1 MPLGFARS
9 VLAGGA
15 AEPVYT
21 LSASPTSA
29 NEGQSTIVTLTTENV
44 DVGTNVPYS
53 ITGIN
58 SSDLSTGSIS
68 GNFVI
73 EAGGADS
80 LTFTFRE
87 DAANEG
93 TETMVL
99 AAGGQT
105 VSVSVADT
113 SRAVSYTWHTTP
125 SATPDE
131 GDVLNF
137 VARVYNSSETMW
149 WHQNLPLT
157 DVNPYQGQLT
167 KAGPFTS
174 GSDFY
179 YTHTGSTTIQED
191 VTTEGPETMLLYLR
205 SGSQYGTTRDTYVM
219 TIQDTSVPLTSDRI
233 GSGVGNAASSTNV
246 VGASL
251 TMGAFTELNNATFP
265 SGYDWGDTIIPDIS
279 YNGMWALVIG
289 QRLGS
294 GGNGGVAV
302 FKRDPAGA
310 GASMSWDFVEI
321 IQNATQST
329 VFDASISDDGKW
341 VFMTRSDTTDVVA
354 VYYSS
359 SPGST
364 SYSLSTTLSG
374 LSQGGGNASYCR
386 WVDIDKDANRM
397 FMGLEFKYRSGT
409 TNGYGGVLCWR
420 RSGSSWSVEK
430 FFQHSAAQSVNY
442 QWGAHFQPPS
452 IAKKDG
458 DVIIFMDRN
467 ANNYSTTGFGW
478 ATDAPHDAS
487 GNHYIHVY
495 RRSGN
500 SWYESTY
507 NMGNGVHTDNHVTVS
522 GNGENFITYNP
533 KGSNPALYT
542 FNKSNGA
549 ITLTNSNLPV
559 GTSSTSRDSIVLNED
574 ASVALVH
581 YVQGTYQYRS
591 NFYDRSGSTFVTRT
605 GWTHA
610 IEPNYGWT
618 QVISNSSYIMN
629 PSVKMTG
636 SGNTVIIL
644 SDFSTGNAKG
654 AKILNVY

>member
-1 MPLGFARS
+1 MPFAFARS
-9 VLAGGA
+9 VLAGGTP
-15 AEPVYT
+15 EPVYT

-29 NEGQSTIVTLTTENV
+29 NEGQSVTITLTTENV
-44 DVGTNVPYS
+44 DVGTSIPYS

-58 SSDLSTGSIS
+58 SADLSSGSIN
-68 GNFVI
+68 GNFII

-80 LTFTFRE
+80 LNFTFAN
-87 DAANEG
+87 DAASEG

-99 AAGGQT
+99 TAAEQT
-105 VSVSVADT
+105 VSVNVADT
-113 SRAVSYTWHTTP
+113 SRAITYEWYTTP

-157 DVNPYQGQLT
+157 DVNPSQGQLT

-191 VTTEGPETMLLYLR
+191 VTTEGNETMYLYLR
-205 SGSQYGTTRDTYVM
+205 SGSQYGTIRDTFTMV
-219 TIQDTSVPLTSDRI
+219 IQDTSVPLTSDRI
-233 GSGVGNAASSTNV
+233 GSGVGNAAGSTDI
-246 VGASL
+246 VGVSL
-251 TMGAFTELNNATFP
+251 TAGAYTELANATHQ
-265 SGYDWGDTIIPDIS
+265 SGYDWGDSIIPDIS

-289 QRLGS
+289 QRLGN
-294 GGNGGVAV
+294 GNGGVAV

-329 VFDASISDDGKW
+329 VYDASISDDGKW
-341 VFMTRSDTTDVVA
+341 VFMTRSDATDVVA

-442 QWGAHFQPPS
+442 QWGHHVQPPS

-458 DVIIFMDRN
+458 DVIIFMDKN
-467 ANNYSTTGFGW
+467 ANNYSTTGFGSGY
-478 ATDAPHDAS
+478 DAPHDAS

-507 NMGNGVHTDNHVTVS
+507 NMGNGNNTDNHVTVS
-522 GNGENFITYNP
+522 GDGGNFITFNP
-533 KGSNPALYT
+533 KGSNPHLFT
-542 FNKSNGA
+542 FNKSNGT
-549 ITLTNSNLPV
+549 ITSTNSSLPV
-559 GTSSTSRDSIVLNED
+559 GTSGGNRDSIVLNED

-581 YVQGTYQYRS
+581 YVSGTYQYRS

-618 QVISNSSYIMN
+618 QVISNSSYASH

-636 SGNTVIIL
+636 SGNTVIIQ
-644 SDFSTGNAKG
+644 SDFPTGNEKG

>member
-1 MPLGFARS
+1 MPFAFARS
-9 VLAGGA
+9 VLAGGTP
-15 AEPVYT
+15 EPVYT

-29 NEGQSTIVTLTTENV
+29 NEGQSVTITLTTENV
-44 DVGTNVPYS
+44 DVGTSVPYS

-58 SSDLSTGSIS
+58 SADLSSGSIS

-80 LTFTFRE
+80 LNFTFAN
-87 DAANEG
+87 DAASEG

-99 AAGGQT
+99 TAAEQS

-113 SRAVSYTWHTTP
+113 SRAITYDWYTTP

-149 WHQNLPLT
+149 WHQNLSLT
-157 DVNPYQGQLT
+157 DVNPIQGQLT

-191 VTTEGPETMLLYLR
+191 VTTEGNETMYLYLR
-205 SGSQYGTTRDTYVM
+205 SGSQSGTTRDTFTMV
-219 TIQDTSVPLTSDRI
+219 IQDTSVPLTSDRI
-233 GSGVGNAASSTNV
+233 GSGVGNAATTNIIS
-246 VGASL
+246 ADL
-251 TMGAFTELNNATFP
+251 TMGARAELSSATFP
-265 SGYDWGDTIIPDIS
+265 SGYDWGDDVTTADIS

-289 QRLGS
+289 SRLSS

-302 FKRDPAGA
+302 YKRNPTGS

-321 IQNATQST
+321 IVNATNST
-329 VFDASISDDGKW
+329 VRDASISDDGKW
-341 VFMTRSDTTDVVA
+341 VFMTRSDLTDVVA
-354 VYYSS
+354 VHYSS

-374 LSQGGGNASYCR
+374 LSQGGGNAAYCR
-386 WVDIDKDANRM
+386 WVDIDKNADRM
-397 FMGLEFKYRSGT
+397 FMGLEYKYRSGT

-430 FFQHSAAQSVNY
+430 FFQHAAAQSVNY
-442 QWGAHFQPPS
+442 QWGFVYQPPS

-458 DVIIFMDRN
+458 DVITFIDRN
-467 ANNYSTTGFGW
+467 SNNYSTTGFGW
-478 ATDAPHDAS
+478 GSDAPHDAS
-487 GNHYIHVY
+487 GNHYIHVF

-500 SWYESTY
+500 TWYESTY
-507 NMGNGVHTDNHVTVS
+507 NMGNGNHTHNHVSVS
-522 GNGENFITYNP
+522 GNGGNFITYNP
-533 KGSNPALYT
+533 KGSNPVLYT
-542 FNKSNGA
+542 FDKSNGG

-559 GTSSTSRDSIVLNED
+559 GSSGTRDSIVLNED

-581 YVQGTYQYRS
+581 YTQGTYQYRS
-591 NFYDRSGSTFVTRT
+591 NFYDRSGNSYVTRS
-605 GWTHA
+605 GWTNA
-610 IEPNYGWT
+610 IEPNYT
-618 QVISNSSYIMN
+618 QYQVINQTNISV

-636 SGNTVIIL
+636 SGNTVIIQ

>member
-1 MPLGFARS
+1 
-9 VLAGGA
+9 
-15 AEPVYT
+15 
-21 LSASPTSA
+21 
-29 NEGQSTIVTLTTENV
+29 
-44 DVGTNVPYS
+44 
-53 ITGIN
+53 
-58 SSDLSTGSIS
+58 
-68 GNFVI
+68 
-73 EAGGADS
+73 
-80 LTFTFRE
+80 
-87 DAANEG
+87 
-93 TETMVL
+93 
-99 AAGGQT
+99 
-105 VSVSVADT
+105 
-113 SRAVSYTWHTTP
+113 
-125 SATPDE
+125 
-131 GDVLNF
+131 
-137 VARVYNSSETMW
+137 
-149 WHQNLPLT
+149 
-157 DVNPYQGQLT
+157 
-167 KAGPFTS
+167 
-174 GSDFY
+174 
-179 YTHTGSTTIQED
+179 
-191 VTTEGPETMLLYLR
+191 
-205 SGSQYGTTRDTYVM
+205 
-219 TIQDTSVPLTSDRI
+219 
-233 GSGVGNAASSTNV
+233 
-246 VGASL
+246 
-251 TMGAFTELNNATFP
+251 
-265 SGYDWGDTIIPDIS
+265 
-279 YNGMWALVIG
+279 MWALVIG

-629 PSVKMTG
+629 PSVRMSG
-636 SGNTVIIL
+636 SGNTVIIQ
-644 SDFSTGNAKG
+644 SDFTTGNAKG